1 MSKVNKQNV
10 ELQVPSDVK
19 KKDDYLFF
27 IGMVKN
33 GLWRNSKYMGEL
45 CSVDEVTISKWK
57 RTEMAISARKEAC
70 KDLLRDMKR
79 RGAVDLK
86 LKEGGVEIEQETE
99 KHEIRVIIEDY
110 GSKNNTPESK

>member
-1 MSKVNKQNV
+1 MDTQP
-10 ELQVPSDVK
+10 QVPSDVK

-27 IGMVKN
+27 IDMVKD
-33 GLWRNSKYMGEL
+33 GLWRNSKYMAEI
-45 CSVDEVTISKWK
+45 CSVDDNTIAKWK
-57 RTEMAISARKEAC
+57 KTEMAIAARKEAC

-86 LKEGGVEIEQETE
+86 LKEGGVEIEQEAE

-110 GSKNNTPESK
+110 GSKNNTPAQAEGSPK